1 MEKIRNKIEE
11 PSIGYKK
18 HYTYADYLHFD
29 FEYMVEL
36 IRGTIF
42 KMSPAP
48 SPLHQTILQ
57 NLHLICGPFF
67 KKKQCTLWIAPF
79 DVILPIKNKKNPEKN
94 DTVVQPDLC
103 IICDQKKI
111 NEKNCFGA
119 PDLVLEVI
127 SPHTK
132 KKDLQLKYEV
142 YEESGVKE
150 YWMVLPESKTLEV
163 FFLDGGRYRRMN
175 MYTEEDVFSPI
186 LFPEIKIDL
195 AEVFQRAF

>member
-1 MEKIRNKIEE
+1 
-11 PSIGYKK
+11 
-18 HYTYADYLHFD
+18 
-29 FEYMVEL
+29 
-36 IRGTIF
+36 
-42 KMSPAP
+42 MSPAP
-48 SPLHQTILQ
+48 SSVHQNILQ
-57 NLHLICGPFF
+57 NLFLICGPYFRR
-67 KKKQCTLWIAPF
+67 KKCSLWIAPF
-79 DVILPIKNKKNPEKN
+79 DVILPIKNKKHPEKN

-132 KKDLQLKYEV
+132 KKDLQLKYAV

-163 FFLDGGRYRRMN
+163 FFLEEGRYRRMN

-186 LFPEIKIDL
+186 LFPEIEINL
-195 AEVFQRAF
+195 AEVFQPPF